1 MFFMPEDAKTLR
13 AGWYNEKTGKHTHE
27 PKTEAQAQGVD
38 HREADVSVTPSAG
51 NNGIQAMWPALVD
64 FALIVQAT
72 PARIIE
78 ELTGMAGGNPLKISL
93 LIKFPIA
100 RST

>member
-1 MFFMPEDAKTLR
+1 MFFMQEDAKTLQ
-13 AGWYNEKTGKHTHE
+13 AGWYSEKTGKHTHE

-51 NNGIQAMWPALVD
+51 NNGIQALWPALVD
-64 FALIVQAT
+64 FALSVQAN